1 MAQPPIDKKTSNS
14 PDKQGL
20 KAALLKSLDDEIEV
34 ALQAA
39 TTAQVTA
46 SDSNNKPENKYDT
59 LALEAAYLAHGQ
71 SERILGLQQTRIQV
85 VKWPVPEFSENDMVR
100 TGAYVEL
107 VAEDDTEQAV
117 FIALVGGRQLL
128 INGRS
133 ILVISSETPLAKS
146 LAGSSMGDEI
156 TLTLG
161 GKAQRWEVLRLA

>member
-1 MAQPPIDKKTSNS
+1 MAQPSTDKKTSN
-14 PDKQGL
+14 PLDKQAL
-20 KAALLKSLDDEIEV
+20 KAALLQSLDDEINT

-46 SDSNNKPENKYDT
+46 SDANNKPENQYDT

-85 VKWPVPEFSENDMVR
+85 AKWPVPELTGNDSVR

-107 VAEDDTEQAV
+107 IAKDDTEQAV
-117 FIALVGGRQLL
+117 FISLVGGRQLL

-133 ILVISSETPLAKS
+133 VLVISSETPLAKS
-146 LAGSSMGDEI
+146 LAGCHVGDEVS
-156 TLTLG
+156 LTLG
-161 GKAQRWEVLRLA
+161 GKAQYWALLRVA